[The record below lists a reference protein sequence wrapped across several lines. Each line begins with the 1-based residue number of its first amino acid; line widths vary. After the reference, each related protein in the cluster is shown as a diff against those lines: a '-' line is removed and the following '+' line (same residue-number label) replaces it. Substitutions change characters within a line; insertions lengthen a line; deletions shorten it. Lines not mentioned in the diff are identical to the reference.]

1 LIATK
6 TLIIFKLAFTE
17 VSSKSREMKHISIL
31 IPYGHTSLVNIEGSH
46 QVFNQ
51 VNQFLIQQEKQ
62 SIFKIE
68 LVGLSYETRQTT
80 GLFTVNPTRLISQVR
95 KTDLIIIPAIHG
107 DPHKAYTENQKFVP
121 WIREQYRNGAEIA
134 SLCVGAFFLAA
145 TGLLDGKQCAT
156 HWIHA
161 ASFKRQFPGV
171 NLVDDKILTE
181 DTGIYTSGGAYSYLN
196 LLLYLI
202 EKYAGREMAILISK
216 TFMIDIDKSSQ
227 SPFIIFQG
235 QREHED
241 LPVKKAQ
248 EFIEQNFKKKIMVES
263 LANKLALSR
272 RSLERRFKKATSNTI
287 SEYIQRVKIEAAKK
301 ELESGAKNVN
311 EVMYLVGYND
321 TKAFRNTFKKF
332 TGLSPVKYRGRYQK
346 TYAIA

>member
-1 LIATK
+1 
-6 TLIIFKLAFTE
+6 
-17 VSSKSREMKHISIL
+17 MKHISIL
-31 IPYGHTSLVNIEGSH
+31 IPYGHTSLVNIEGSY

-51 VNQFLIQQEKQ
+51 VNQFLMQQGNKPL
-62 SIFKIE
+62 FKTE
-68 LVGLSYETRQTT
+68 LVGLAGETRQTN
-80 GLFTVNPTRLISQVR
+80 GLFTVNPTKLTNEVK

-107 DPHKAYTENQKFVP
+107 DQEKAYSENMEFVP
-121 WIREQYRNGAEIA
+121 WIKSQYKNGAEIA

-161 ASFKRQFPGV
+161 ANFKKQFPGV
-171 NLVDDKILTE
+171 HLVDDKILTE

-202 EKYAGREMAILISK
+202 EKYTGREMAILISK

-235 QREHED
+235 QREHDD
-241 LPVKKAQ
+241 LPVRKAQ
-248 EFIEQNFKKKIMVES
+248 EFIEENFSKMISVES
-263 LANKLALSR
+263 LASKFALSR

-301 ELESGAKNVN
+301 ELESGGKNVN

-321 TKAFRNTFKKF
+321 TKAFRNTFKKY
-332 TGLSPVKYRGRYQK
+332 TGLSPVKYRGRFQK
-346 TYAIA
+346 SWAMA